1 MSLGVTQIVATE
13 LKGSMQRKEVIQAWG
28 RILAGRRPSLSIEIT
43 KECPL
48 RCPGCYAYAD
58 GHVGEA
64 RNLRDLTDYRAD
76 ALVAKVLR
84 LVDEHR
90 PLHLSIVGGDPL
102 VRFRELTALVP
113 ELRKRDIFVQIVT
126 SAFREIPA
134 EWAGI
139 PKLGIV
145 VSIDGLQPEHDAR
158 RQPATYERV
167 LKNIGGH
174 RVTVH
179 CTITSQMMVR
189 AGYLE
194 EFVQFWSAREEV
206 GKIWM
211 SMFTPQIGEQS
222 AEILSSTQRS
232 SCIAELRR
240 LRTIYQKLDMHDS
253 QILEFGNP
261 PASPAECIF
270 AQTTTTISADL
281 KTRVEPCQLGGNPD
295 CSQCGCV
302 ASMGL
307 AAVGNHRV
315 GLGITAG
322 QLFRMSTRIGEK
334 LRRIRSGNRGS
345 RKAA

>member
-1 MSLGVTQIVATE
+1 
-13 LKGSMQRKEVIQAWG
+13 MQTKEVIQAWG

-58 GHVGEA
+58 GHVGA
-64 RNLRDLTDYRAD
+64 AGNLRDLTDYRAD
-76 ALVAKVLR
+76 ALVREVLR

-102 VRFRELTALVP
+102 VRFRELTILVP
-113 ELRKRDIFVQIVT
+113 ELRKRNIFVQIVT
-126 SAFREIPA
+126 SAFREIPS

-139 PKLGIV
+139 PKLAIV
-145 VSIDGLQPEHDAR
+145 VSIDGLQPEHDVR
-158 RQPATYERV
+158 RRPATYERV
-167 LKNIGGH
+167 LKNIAGH
-174 RVTVH
+174 HVTVH
-179 CTITSQMMVR
+179 CTITSQMMLR

-206 GKIWM
+206 SKIWM
-211 SMFTPQIGEQS
+211 SIFTPQIGEQ
-222 AEILSSTQRS
+222 ATEILSPAQRS
-232 SCIAELRR
+232 KCIAELRQ
-240 LRTIYQKLDMHDS
+240 LRTIYNKLDMHDS
-253 QILEFGNP
+253 QIREFGNP

-270 AQTTTTISADL
+270 AQTTTIISADM
-281 KTRVEPCQLGGNPD
+281 KTRIEPCQYGGNPD

-307 AAVGNHRV
+307 AAVGHHRV
-315 GLGITAG
+315 AFGITSG
-322 QLFRMSTRIGEK
+322 QLFRMSTRIGDK
-334 LRRIRSGNRGS
+334 VRRMRSIRRGF

>member
-1 MSLGVTQIVATE
+1 
-13 LKGSMQRKEVIQAWG
+13 MQRKEVLQAWG
-28 RILAGRRPSLSIEIT
+28 KILLGRRPALSLEIT

-58 GHVGEA
+58 GHVGGA
-64 RNLRDLTDYRAD
+64 LNLRDLTDYRAD
-76 ALVAKVLR
+76 KLIREVLR

-102 VRFRELTALVP
+102 VRFRELTVLLP
-113 ELRKRDIFVQIVT
+113 ELQKRNIFVQIVT

-134 EWAGI
+134 EWASY
-139 PKLGIV
+139 PKVGIV

-158 RQPATYERV
+158 RRPATYERV
-167 LKNIGGH
+167 LKNIAGH
-174 RVTVH
+174 RVNVH
-179 CTITSQMMVR
+179 CTITSQMMRR
-189 AGYLE
+189 ADYLE
-194 EFVQFWSAREEV
+194 EFLQFWSLREEAR
-206 GKIWM
+206 KIWM
-211 SMFTPQIGEQS
+211 SIFTPQIGEQS
-222 AEILSSTQRS
+222 PEILSPAERK

-240 LRTIYQKLDMHDS
+240 LRTMYPKLDMDDS
-253 QILEFGNP
+253 QIQEFGHP

-281 KTRVEPCQLGGNPD
+281 KTQIVPCQLGGNPD

-302 ASMGL
+302 ASMGM
-307 AAVGNHRV
+307 ASVGHHRV

-322 QLFRMSTRIGEK
+322 QLFRISNKIGQTVRGASSS
-334 LRRIRSGNRGS
+334 LRSS